1 MYYIIWTDET
11 VILGHGHFG
20 LVLKGVVK
28 DAQDKVRIDVA
39 VKTLKTKV
47 DVGSL
52 KALLSELKILASI
65 GKHTNVVNLVGACT
79 KKMSKGRW
87 YNMRS

>member
-1 MYYIIWTDET
+1 M
-11 VILGHGHFG
+11 ILGHGHFG